1 MKRTAQSRALFL
13 AVCALLLSNNAVLA
27 KDVSSS
33 TKGYDGKQADASRV
47 DAKLQKD
54 AALVDRQL
62 KDLVK
67 KRRTRNGW
75 LGDGSYPENVR
86 AIKDLSYAEKGG
98 SESQKLDLYIPSVT
112 TMEGDDKMES
122 KTSKPNFAAKRK
134 NLSTGWPL
142 VVWIHGGGWRGGDK
156 KGGPFRA
163 LLESGFA
170 VASINYRLS
179 GEAKWPAQLDDC
191 RSALAYL
198 RAHAA
203 EYDLDAKRMG
213 LWGGS
218 AGGHLVLMLALKGDK
233 PEGEH
238 KTESEH
244 HLERGDLCA
253 VCDWFGPTDLARFII
268 NGETTKQGVEMIQQ
282 LFGLEGEALMS
293 ACTAASPVTYV
304 GHSKHVP
311 PILIMHG
318 KADKLVSIKQ
328 SELLV
333 EKMKAA
339 GIMNVKLVELNG
351 GHGFPGFGAGTILD
365 VIKFFQEKLRK

>member
-1 MKRTAQSRALFL
+1 MS
-13 AVCALLLSNNAVLA
+13 AVCVLLLSDIDALA
-27 KDVSSS
+27 RDVSPS
-33 TKGYDGKQADASRV
+33 TKAAEGKQADASRV
-47 DAKLQKD
+47 DAKQSKD
-54 AALVDRQL
+54 AARVDRQL
-62 KDLVK
+62 KDLVR

-112 TMEGDDKMES
+112 TLESGDRIDS
-122 KTSKPNFAAKRK
+122 RTSKRNFAAKRK
-134 NLSTGWPL
+134 NLGTGWPL

-198 RAHAA
+198 RSHSAQ
-203 EYDLDAKRMG
+203 YDVDAKRMG

-218 AGGHLVLMLALKGDK
+218 AGGHLALMLALKGDR

-238 KTESEH
+238 
-244 HLERGDLCA
+244 RAVGGDLAA
-253 VCDWFGPTDLARFII
+253 VCDWFGPTDLARFVIS
-268 NGETTKQGVEMIQQ
+268 GETTKQGAEMIQQ
-282 LFGLEGEALMS
+282 LIGLEGESLMS
-293 ACTAASPVTYV
+293 ACTAASPVTYI
-304 GHSKHVP
+304 GHAKNVP

-328 SELLV
+328 SERLV
-333 EKMKAA
+333 DKMKAA
-339 GIMNVKLVELNG
+339 GIANVELVELNG
-351 GHGFPGFGAGTILD
+351 GHGYPGFGAGTILD
-365 VIKFFQEKLRK
+365 VIKFFQEKLNK